1 MNHILEITKEAKLD
15 IEEAWLWYEEIRTGL
30 GEDFL
35 LSLEATL
42 NQLKRQPLLYEIKY
56 KEVRVCLLKRF
67 PYKVIYFLD
76 NDKIIVLAVFHGHRN
91 PETWKDRVK

>member
-35 LSLEATL
+35 LSLEAAL
-42 NQLKRQPLLYEIKY
+42 NQLKRQPLLYEIKH

-76 NDKIIVLAVFHGHRN
+76 NDKVIVLAVFHSHRN
-91 PETWKDRVK
+91 PETWKERVK